1 MTNLVDAD
9 TGEVIAE
16 SNIPV
21 KFGYTNKTLVTAD
34 PQEEYGARCHPK
46 RWRKV
51 LRVVPLLIREDRHH
65 RMMTD
70 HAVGFSMPRDNQPPN
85 QTAYHHLASQ
95 VVRVRETEEN
105 RQQPQKKQEGGVE
118 QQEDLN
124 YHSFIAYLIIKAG
137 RSNNKYCCDGREH

>member
-9 TGEVIAE
+9 TGEVIAA

-51 LRVVPLLIREDRHH
+51 LRVVPLMIREDRHH
-65 RMMTD
+65 RMTH

-85 QTAYHHLASQ
+85 RTACHHLASQ
-95 VVRVRETEEN
+95 VVPVRETED
-105 RQQPQKKQEGGVE
+105 RRTARRTFRHLFGWQRAPYSSWGSAVTSV
-118 QQEDLN
+118 L
-124 YHSFIAYLIIKAG
+124 LV
-137 RSNNKYCCDGREH
+137 

>member
-1 MTNLVDAD
+1 MVTSEVDRMTNLVDAD
-9 TGEVIAE
+9 TGEVIAA

-51 LRVVPLLIREDRHH
+51 LRVVPLMIREDRYH
-65 RMMTD
+65 RMTH

-85 QTAYHHLASQ
+85 RTACHLASQ
-95 VVRVRETEEN
+95 V
-105 RQQPQKKQEGGVE
+105 
-118 QQEDLN
+118 
-124 YHSFIAYLIIKAG
+124 
-137 RSNNKYCCDGREH
+137 